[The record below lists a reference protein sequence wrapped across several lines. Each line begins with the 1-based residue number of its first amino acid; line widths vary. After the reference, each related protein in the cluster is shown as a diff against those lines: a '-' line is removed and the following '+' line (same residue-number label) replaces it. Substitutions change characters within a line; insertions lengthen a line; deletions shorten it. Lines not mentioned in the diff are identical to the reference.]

1 MKFEPN
7 QLDSTREFP
16 WRHFGIV
23 ICNCQEMSVIVQVTT
38 LLIFKKIISRF
49 FLQPALTVW
58 LVPFDQF

>member
-38 LLIFKKIISRF
+38 LLILKKIISRF
-49 FLQPALTVW
+49 FLQPALTV
-58 LVPFDQF
+58 